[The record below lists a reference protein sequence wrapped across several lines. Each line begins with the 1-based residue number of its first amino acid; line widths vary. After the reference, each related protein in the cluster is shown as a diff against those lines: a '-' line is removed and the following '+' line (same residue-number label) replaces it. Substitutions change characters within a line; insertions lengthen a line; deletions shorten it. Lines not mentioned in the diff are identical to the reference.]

1 MDSTTAVCVLLSL
14 LSPSCR
20 STDVATAPLPSTLL
34 SYPVPRGSKSSPT
47 ALTMDGAIRQTDHYG
62 RKFHQHYQ
70 GAGSNDHGRSG
81 QLEASRLS
89 QATIPT
95 IDDTRKTDWVQ
106 RYDDIHEDLKRAR
119 EENGTLGQ
127 LVRAHERVYAENQ
140 KAFDRMRKRM

>member
-1 MDSTTAVCVLLSL
+1 
-14 LSPSCR
+14 
-20 STDVATAPLPSTLL
+20 TLHL
-34 SYPVPRGSKSSPT
+34 DFQGPFAKPT
-47 ALTMDGAIRQTDHYG
+47 SHDDPYG

-70 GAGSNDHGRSG
+70 DAGSNDHGRSG
-81 QLEASRLS
+81 KLEASRMS

-106 RYDDIHEDLKRAR
+106 RYDDIHEDLKRVR
-119 EENGTLGQ
+119 EENETLGQ